1 MARKR
6 NVWGRWRTVLEN
18 GVIGA
23 PCPAPSDAE
32 KAVIAQQERVTG
44 LEVQPLVLKG
54 GERCPCCGE
63 RLADVENERCSSCKN
78 EFFIEVEAP
87 KHGAGP
93 AKAQVIERKPPPAG
107 SCEYKVI
114 TQRDEFFKSKFNPEA
129 LEELINQYAA
139 EGWRVVSM
147 TATDSFFD
155 SFWAKGG
162 GAARQELVVLLERK
176 VAVNEVP
183 SAPVISPDHYSKDMP

>member
-6 NVWGRWRTVLEN
+6 NVWGKWRTVLES

-23 PCPAPSDAE
+23 SCPAPSEAE
-32 KAVIAQQERVTG
+32 KVLIAEQERVAG

-63 RLADVENERCSSCKN
+63 RLVDVENERCSACRN
-78 EFFIEVEAP
+78 EFFIEVKAPTPEA
-87 KHGAGP
+87 AP
-93 AKAQVIERKPPPAG
+93 AKAPVIERKPPPAG
-107 SCEYKVI
+107 SCEYTVI

-129 LEELINQYAA
+129 LEELINRYAA

-176 VAVNEVP
+176 VASREAP
-183 SAPVISPDHYSKDMP
+183 SAPVVDPAP

>member
-32 KAVIAQQERVTG
+32 KALIAQQERVTG
-44 LEVQPLVLKG
+44 LEVEPLVLKG

-78 EFFIEVEAP
+78 EFFIEVEAQKP
-87 KHGAGP
+87 GAGP
-93 AKAQVIERKPPPAG
+93 PKALAIEPKPPPPG
-107 SCEYKVI
+107 TCEYRVI
-114 TQRDEFFKSKFNPEA
+114 TQRDEFFKTKFNPEA
-129 LEELINQYAA
+129 LEELINRYAS